1 MEAARDVEKALFL
14 GYKKRHQ
21 REMDEMKM
29 HKLMYFAQREFLVRY
44 GDPLFLE
51 DFEGWKYGPVLLS
64 VRRLFRTV
72 KKFEGCAEIKDSKV
86 KEVIKFVLDE
96 YGKMSSWSLS
106 MLSHEEFSWKKARRG
121 LKASE
126 NGSVKIAVKD
136 IRVDAVRVRFE
147 RKHVVELVY

>member
-51 DFEGWKYGPVLLS
+51 D
-64 VRRLFRTV
+64 
-72 KKFEGCAEIKDSKV
+72 FEGCAEIKDSKV

-147 RKHVVELVY
+147 RKHGVELVY

>member
-1 MEAARDVEKALFL
+1 METARDVEKALFL
-14 GYKKRHQ
+14 GYKQRHKHD
-21 REMDEMKM
+21 MDEMKM

-44 GDPLFLE
+44 DEQLFSE

-64 VRRLFRTV
+64 VRTLFRTALD
-72 KKFEGCAEIKDSKV
+72 FQDCAEIKDSKV
-86 KEVIKFVLDE
+86 KKVIEFVLNE

-126 NGSVKIAVKD
+126 NGNVHIAVKD
-136 IRVDAVRVRFE
+136 IKVDAVRVRFE
-147 RKHVVELVY
+147 RKHGVELVY